1 MAWDRWAADNHNS
14 VTLAASGAGKSYL
27 AKLEILRSLYE
38 GTECWVIDPED
49 EYARLA
55 GAVGGAYVHLGAPG
69 VHLNPF
75 DLPAAGRARADTL
88 TRRALFIH
96 TVIAV
101 LCGGQPSPAERA
113 ALDKA
118 IMTAYQRAGITS
130 DPRTWA
136 RPAPLL
142 PALAT
147 ALRAAKTPAAT
158 ALADRLVPFTEGTHS
173 GLFSAPTTTRP
184 EGHLV
189 VFSLRDVP
197 DELRPA
203 ATLLALDA
211 TWRAVSDPARRR
223 RRLITVDEA
232 WLLMRDPEG
241 AKFLFRL
248 AKSARKA
255 WAGLA
260 AVTQDAEDVLST
272 DLGRAVIA
280 NSATQILLRQAPQA
294 IARVADEFRLSAG
307 ERQLLLS
314 ARRGEGLLAAGPSSR
329 VSFQAIASP
338 AEHFLCTS
346 DPAEIARM
354 QAGQPARPARP
365 WPGARR
371 RGRPGGPAAMTS
383 GLFFTARSGPSPAP
397 PGGPAGRYLTNP
409 GGYTGHLARLLLTAL
424 AHYGPVAGPLLA
436 VAVTAVIA
444 GRAWLRRR
452 QHAVFAEAARQ
463 VTVLAP
469 PQAGPAGAAALWGH
483 LTGLLRP
490 AWARWWHGQ
499 PHLGWE
505 YAWAGGTAAGMSIRL
520 WVPGTI
526 PPGLIE
532 RAVEAA
538 WPGAHTVTAPAGPPL
553 PPEAVAVGGTLRLAR
568 PDILPLS
575 TSHDPEAPLRA
586 LAGAAAGLADGEH
599 AVLQVLARPV
609 TGARLRKARRAAR
622 KQRAGQSARM
632 TSRLLDLASPGSGT
646 SRSRAAGR
654 ADPELAAEIRETTA
668 KLAGPQW
675 ETLIRYAVAT
685 TAPVQAR
692 DGASR
697 WERRAAAAQQAAR
710 LRGLAHALASA
721 TALLTGRNWLARRRL
736 RHPAAGSA
744 PGGWPRATCCRCR
757 NWRRS
762 PGCPP
767 TRRCPAWPAPGHA
780 PSRRRPPSRSPAPAS
795 ARWEF
800 LTPGQPRPVGLA
812 VPDARHHLRICGP
825 TGTGK
830 TTLIAGQ
837 ILADADAGRG
847 VVFIDPK
854 GDAVLDVIARLPEAS
869 AGKVVLFDPGDTR
882 HAPPCLN
889 VLQGDGSGTD
899 TDMIV
904 DNVTGIF
911 RRIFAGFWGPR
922 TDDIFRAAC
931 LTLLGS
937 VPPGSGLVTLADIP
951 PLLGDDAVRKRLT
964 AGVRDQVLR
973 DFWGWYEEMS
983 PASRAAA
990 VGPLMNKLR
999 AFLLRK
1005 FAHAAIAAG
1014 PSTFDMAEIL
1024 DNGGLCLARLPKG
1037 ILGEETAQLVGSF
1050 IVARTWQAAAR
1061 RARLPEASRADAGL
1075 YIDECQNFLNLPY
1088 PLEDMLAEAR
1098 AYRLAVTMAH
1108 QNLAQ
1113 LPPDL
1118 RQGISAN
1125 ARCQVIF
1132 SVSPGGRPGPG
1143 APHRPGAGRPRPV
1156 PPGRLPGRRPARR

>member
-1 MAWDRWAADNHNS
+1 
-14 VTLAASGAGKSYL
+14 
-27 AKLEILRSLYE
+27 
-38 GTECWVIDPED
+38 
-49 EYARLA
+49 
-55 GAVGGAYVHLGAPG
+55 
-69 VHLNPF
+69 
-75 DLPAAGRARADTL
+75 
-88 TRRALFIH
+88 
-96 TVIAV
+96 
-101 LCGGQPSPAERA
+101 
-113 ALDKA
+113 
-118 IMTAYQRAGITS
+118 MTS
-130 DPRTWA
+130 
-136 RPAPLL
+136 
-142 PALAT
+142 
-147 ALRAAKTPAAT
+147 
-158 ALADRLVPFTEGTHS
+158 S
-173 GLFSAPTTTRP
+173 
-184 EGHLV
+184 
-189 VFSLRDVP
+189 
-197 DELRPA
+197 
-203 ATLLALDA
+203 
-211 TWRAVSDPARRR
+211 
-223 RRLITVDEA
+223 
-232 WLLMRDPEG
+232 
-241 AKFLFRL
+241 
-248 AKSARKA
+248 
-255 WAGLA
+255 
-260 AVTQDAEDVLST
+260 
-272 DLGRAVIA
+272 
-280 NSATQILLRQAPQA
+280 
-294 IARVADEFRLSAG
+294 
-307 ERQLLLS
+307 
-314 ARRGEGLLAAGPSSR
+314 LLAA
-329 VSFQAIASP
+329 
-338 AEHFLCTS
+338 
-346 DPAEIARM
+346 
-354 QAGQPARPARP
+354 RP
-365 WPGARR
+365 
-371 RGRPGGPAAMTS
+371 
-383 GLFFTARSGPSPAP
+383 GPSPAP

-409 GGYTGHLARLLLTAL
+409 GGYTAHLARLLLAAL
-424 AHYGPVAGPLLA
+424 AHHGPVVGPLLA
-436 VAVTAVIA
+436 VAVTGTLF
-444 GRAWLRRR
+444 GRAYLRRR
-452 QHAVFAEAARQ
+452 QHAAFAEAAWQ
-463 VTVLAP
+463 VTILAP

-538 WPGAHTVTAPAGPPL
+538 WPGAHTVTAPARPPL
-553 PPEAVAVGGTLRLAR
+553 PPGAVTAGGTLRLAR
-568 PDILPLS
+568 PDTLPLS
-575 TSHDPEAPLRA
+575 TGHDPEAPLRA

-599 AVLQVLARPV
+599 AVLQLLARPV

-622 KQRAGQSARM
+622 KQRFGQSARM
-632 TSRLLDLASPGSGT
+632 TSRLLDLASPGHGT
-646 SRSRAAGR
+646 SRTRAAGR

-710 LRGLAHALASA
+710 LRGLAHALASCA
-721 TALLTGRNWLARRRL
+721 ALLTGRNWLARRRL
-736 RHPAAGSA
+736 RRPAAVIGSRWLA
-744 PGGWPRATCCRCR
+744 KGDLLSVPELAAVARLPADPALPGLARAGARAVPPPPAIPL
-757 NWRRS
+757 
-762 PGCPP
+762 PG
-767 TRRCPAWPAPGHA
+767 PGV
-780 PSRRRPPSRSPAPAS
+780 RPLGVSDAGA
-795 ARWEF
+795 
-800 LTPGQPRPVGLA
+800 PRPVGLA

-837 ILADADAGRG
+837 ILTDADAGRG

-854 GDAVLDVIARLPEAS
+854 GDAVLDVIARLPEQA
-869 AGKVVLFDPGDTR
+869 APKVVLFDPGDR
-882 HAPPCLN
+882 QPPPCLN

-951 PLLGDDAVRKRLT
+951 PLLGDDATRKRLT
-964 AGVRDQVLR
+964 SGVRDQVLK

-1014 PSTFDMAEIL
+1014 PSTFNMAEVL

-1061 RARLPEASRADAGL
+1061 RARLPENARPDAGL

-1125 ARCQVIF
+1125 ARSQVIF
-1132 SVSPGGRPGPG
+1132 SVSPEDARDLEHHTAPVLGAHDLSHLDAYQAAARLVAASAETPAFTFRTRPLP
-1143 APHRPGAGRPRPV
+1143 PPV
-1156 PPGRLPGRRPARR
+1156 PGRARLVRKAARAAHSGTPGTPGTAPPPKAAGADPRLRRRT